1 MLIFAVVHF
10 KLSRNVF
17 ILLAG
22 HLVLVFC
29 LNYVLFSPTYLGDQ
43 FTYLSAVTYIRS
55 GVFNVFYP
63 IALKTHVAGAL
74 MAVTP
79 VPIMNSI
86 YALSMANVFLFVAV
100 YILLLKKGILRGF
113 NKLFYLLYPSLALY
127 SAVAL
132 RDMWIAVFMCW
143 SVWLVYK
150 KKYLLSVLVSLPLI
164 FIKFQNLLIFI
175 LSLFIFQLFFQRKV
189 SRNRLVMIIV
199 FVVIIALSQSFFSI
213 NKINF
218 YRRAMY
224 TENLATASGSEKATD
239 SFVPINNIVD
249 LVRIGS
255 VNVVYF
261 MFKPFVWESRKPM
274 QLIQSVENLFMA
286 WIFLKLFLLKRK
298 YRVKSDFLR
307 FLTIYIVIGFA
318 IYGLVVFNFGTAVR
332 YKFPFVL
339 VFIVYFYY
347 ELVAKQPLILKEKF
361 FHIGKGKQSGS

>member
-1 MLIFAVVHF
+1 
-10 KLSRNVF
+10 
-17 ILLAG
+17 
-22 HLVLVFC
+22 
-29 LNYVLFSPTYLGDQ
+29 
-43 FTYLSAVTYIRS
+43 
-55 GVFNVFYP
+55 
-63 IALKTHVAGAL
+63 
-74 MAVTP
+74 
-79 VPIMNSI
+79 
-86 YALSMANVFLFVAV
+86 
-100 YILLLKKGILRGF
+100 
-113 NKLFYLLYPSLALY
+113 
-127 SAVAL
+127 
-132 RDMWIAVFMCW
+132 
-143 SVWLVYK
+143 
-150 KKYLLSVLVSLPLI
+150 
-164 FIKFQNLLIFI
+164 
-175 LSLFIFQLFFQRKV
+175 
-189 SRNRLVMIIV
+189 
-199 FVVIIALSQSFFSI
+199 
-213 NKINF
+213 
-218 YRRAMY
+218 MY